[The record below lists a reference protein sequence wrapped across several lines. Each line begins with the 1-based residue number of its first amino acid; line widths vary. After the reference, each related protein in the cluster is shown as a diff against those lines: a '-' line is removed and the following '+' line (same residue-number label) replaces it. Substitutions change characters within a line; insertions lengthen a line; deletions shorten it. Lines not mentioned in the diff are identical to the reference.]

1 VTHPALITRTKDQ
14 NYPILVID
22 KHGLIGSALA
32 DELKEDSLVV
42 FVTSLKLD
50 FSGNIIHIPYTKK
63 FPTIPDNIYSH
74 IFIIDETESFFKE
87 VFHEFLDKSKED
99 KSDLITV
106 FDLPSKDEELIN
118 RILDYKKAKVVL
130 YGDVFGEK
138 PINKSS
144 YVDKF
149 IQQIKSS
156 GKIEMPNNGLRTIF
170 PVYFEDLINGI
181 LETSFTTSDKERVI
195 NIFPRQGIT
204 LISLVRLFQKIDP
217 TIRISFAKNEEEEDE
232 VRVLENGIYIL
243 GDKYPLEEK
252 LKKINLNIDR
262 SYIEPSKE
270 TTKRPAGKNIR
281 NKLQKLAFFIIIL
294 ILILPLFN
302 AYTFFYAGNFFLN
315 GFENGVTKNITQN
328 SPINLYLASS
338 FFGLAKLTLPL
349 FSVET
354 QTIGQQDKAGRLQN
368 KVDSGSNLSEMFL
381 NILNITNNFI
391 KGENINQSV
400 NNLNKI
406 IYIYQKERAQGN
418 ISLAL
423 SAKMDGLISF
433 ASQVENALPEIFSIN
448 GTKTYLV
455 LFEDTNDLRPNGGL
469 INAFGILKIQNGKVN
484 NFSIH
489 NVDEADGLSK
499 LRIEPPFPLRRY
511 ELVTNWYLKDS
522 SFDTDFSKSALASAM
537 IFNSEENEK
546 TDGVIALDLYFAKQ
560 ALAYTG
566 PIYVSDYNVTVNQNN
581 LFQQMKAQTAV
592 LKSNKNFVNA
602 FYASLFKKLLSKN
615 IPNLSLFNVF
625 LKTINEKHFLFAFN
639 DASIQNTFSAN
650 GFSSS
655 LNETRPQSENLVND
669 FLGINEA
676 NLGGNEV
683 GNAISRNVSLTT
695 RIADDGKMSSTV
707 IINYENSSQIN
718 ENYKNYLRIIL
729 PKGSSITT
737 IKINNQ
743 SQKIIAA
750 ITDPA
755 VYENKKFVA
764 SLSLEVNKED
774 EQDKTVFGFLIDVP
788 GGQRKIVEIGYN
800 NSLVA
805 PIISEQFTY
814 NLRLFKQPGI
824 DSYPLKVNVS
834 YPSQFDFQILD
845 DFAKQD
851 GQAVHSETFIED
863 KDLNLILNK
872 KS

>member
-1 VTHPALITRTKDQ
+1 MTNPALITTKKNQ
-14 NYPILVID
+14 NYPILIID

-32 DELKEDSLVV
+32 DELKEDSLIV

-106 FDLPSKDEELIN
+106 FDLPNKDEELIN
-118 RILDYKKAKVVL
+118 RILDYKKAKVIL

-156 GKIEMPNNGLRTIF
+156 GKIEMPSNGLRTIF
-170 PVYFEDLINGI
+170 PVYFGDLINGI
-181 LETSFTTSDKERVI
+181 LEASFTTSDKERII

-217 TIRISFAKNEEEEDE
+217 TIKISFAKNEDEEDE
-232 VRVLENGIYIL
+232 VRILENGIYIL

-252 LKKINLNIDR
+252 LKKIDLDIDK
-262 SYIEPSKE
+262 SYIDLSKQA
-270 TTKRPAGKNIR
+270 KRPVNKHKWS
-281 NKLQKLAFFIIIL
+281 KLQKLVFFIIVL
-294 ILILPLFN
+294 LLILPLSN
-302 AYTFFYAGNFFLN
+302 AYTFFYAGNFFLSD
-315 GFENGVTKNITQN
+315 FENGVTKNITQN
-328 SPINLYLASS
+328 SPVDLYLASS

-349 FSVET
+349 FSLET
-354 QTIGQQDKAGRLQN
+354 QAIGQQDKAGRLQN
-368 KVDSGSNLSEMFL
+368 KVDSGGNLTEMFL
-381 NILNITNNFI
+381 NTLNVTNDFI

-400 NNLNKI
+400 NSLNKI

-423 SAKMDGLISF
+423 STKMDGLISF
-433 ASQVENALPEIFSIN
+433 TSQIENALPEIFSVN
-448 GTKTYLV
+448 GIKTYLV

-469 INAFGILKIQNGKVN
+469 ISAFGILKIRNGKVN

-489 NVDEADGLSK
+489 NVDEADGLVK

-511 ELVTNWYLKDS
+511 ALVTNWYLKDS
-522 SFDTDFSKSALASAM
+522 SFDVDFSKSALASAM
-537 IFNSEENEK
+537 IFNSEENIK
-546 TDGVIALDLYFAKQ
+546 TDGIIVLDLYFAKQ

-566 PIYVSDYNVTVNQNN
+566 PIYVSDYNVTVDQNN
-581 LFQQMKAQTAV
+581 LFQQMKTQAII
-592 LKSNKNFVNA
+592 LKSNKNFLNA
-602 FYASLFKKLLSKN
+602 FYGSLFKKLLSQN
-615 IPNLSLFNVF
+615 IANLSLLNMF
-625 LKTINEKHFLFAFN
+625 LKTINEKHLLFAFN

-655 LNETRPQSENLVND
+655 LNETRPQSENLVHD

-683 GNAISRNVSLTT
+683 GNSISRNVSVTT
-695 RIADDGKMSSTV
+695 EIADNGSLSSAT
-707 IINYENSSQIN
+707 IINYMNSSQSN
-718 ENYKNYLRIIL
+718 QNYKNYLRIIL
-729 PKGSSITT
+729 PKGSSITA
-737 IKINNQ
+737 IKINSQN
-743 SQKIIAA
+743 QKIVPA
-750 ITDPA
+750 ITDPTI
-755 VYENKKFVA
+755 YENKKFVA
-764 SLSLEVNKED
+764 SLGLEVDKED
-774 EQDKTVFGFLIDVP
+774 EQDKTVFGLLVNIP
-788 GGQRKIVEIGYN
+788 AGQRKTVEIDYA

-805 PIISEQFTY
+805 PVSMEQFTY
-814 NLRLFKQPGI
+814 SLRLFKQPGI

-845 DFAKQD
+845 DFAKQNN
-851 GQAVHSETFIED
+851 QAVHNETFMED
-863 KDLNLILNK
+863 KDFNLILNK